1 MEHNLKPIEI
11 TPIGIVKNTYEKGYL
26 QDHEDKISKI
36 IIEPSYKEGLEH
48 LDENSHIM
56 VVFWLDR
63 IEDES
68 RMILKLHPK
77 KRDDL
82 PLTGVFATRSPRRP
96 NPIGL
101 RAVKL
106 LKLEDNVLTV
116 EGLDAFNGTPVL
128 DIKPYSSK
136 HDLVEDA
143 EYPWWVKHLSDK

>member
-1 MEHNLKPIEI
+1 MDHKLKPIEI

-26 QDHEDKISKI
+26 EDYEDKISKI

-56 VVFWLDR
+56 VVFWLNR
-63 IEDES
+63 VEDKG
-68 RMILKLHPK
+68 RGILKLYPK
-77 KRDDL
+77 KREDL

-96 NPIGL
+96 NPIGI

-106 LKLEDNVLTV
+106 LKITDNVLTV

-143 EYPWWVKHLSDK
+143 KYPWWVEHLSDK